1 MNNSSPATPFDRL
14 TQKLGN
20 RSSWLFSIVSI
31 VSVVST
37 LFVSLNYGNNLII
50 LLPLSATIGLVPLF
64 VKKGATILYN
74 WKEETAEFLKYS
86 RRFQS
91 FADVRFSILAGCVF
105 MIIASVIYVKAN
117 SFDELS
123 LFGKTASWL
132 VFGGSTFI
140 GGIGILSI
148 VHLCLLFRDIGKCPV
163 EVTDTTF
170 GIMSSGN
177 KLLSCYSLGCIGWF
191 LYSFSGFGTIL
202 YSKNPL
208 YYLSLPSFV
217 FLVGS
222 FIFAQ
227 YPLHNRMVEF
237 KKKRIQHIQKLI
249 EGVYP
254 KEAEKVN
261 KEQLELLERLSGLS
275 KEASKLPVWPFNFG
289 TFLGVISG
297 ALGAIFPSLL
307 SIGLEYFLR

>member
-14 TQKLGN
+14 TQRLGD

-31 VSVVST
+31 MSIVST
-37 LFVSLNYGNNLII
+37 LLVSLNYGNNLII

-74 WKEETAEFLKYS
+74 WKEETAEFLKVSQDEIDAIYS

-91 FADVRFSILAGCVF
+91 FADVRFSIIAGCVF
-105 MIIASVIYVKAN
+105 MIIATVIYVKAN

-177 KLLSCYSLGCIGWF
+177 KLLSCYSLGCI
-191 LYSFSGFGTIL
+191 
-202 YSKNPL
+202 
-208 YYLSLPSFV
+208 
-217 FLVGS
+217 
-222 FIFAQ
+222 
-227 YPLHNRMVEF
+227 
-237 KKKRIQHIQKLI
+237 
-249 EGVYP
+249 
-254 KEAEKVN
+254 
-261 KEQLELLERLSGLS
+261 
-275 KEASKLPVWPFNFG
+275 
-289 TFLGVISG
+289 
-297 ALGAIFPSLL
+297 
-307 SIGLEYFLR
+307 